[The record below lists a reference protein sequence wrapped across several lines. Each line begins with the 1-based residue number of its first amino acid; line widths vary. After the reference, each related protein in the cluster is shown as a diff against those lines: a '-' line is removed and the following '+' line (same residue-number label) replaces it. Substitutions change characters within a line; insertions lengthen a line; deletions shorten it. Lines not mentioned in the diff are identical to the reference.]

1 MSRQSQPEIT
11 NRATRIIDGKDL
23 SAEQIILALTG
34 KYPQKMTFTEGAL
47 NTLAYTGGVII
58 NRASRIRQALTYFM
72 F

>member
-1 MSRQSQPEIT
+1 MTRQRQPEWS
-11 NRATRIIDGKDL
+11 NQANQIIDGKNL
-23 SAEQIILALTG
+23 SAEHIIFALTG
-34 KYPQKMTFTEGAL
+34 EYPKKMTFTEGAL